1 MDFFL
6 KLEQQCKSKNSLL
19 CVGLDP
25 VVNCSDAT
33 SAKAA
38 IIEQNKKIISE
49 TIDYSVCYKPNIAFY
64 EAWGA
69 SGLEALH
76 ETLALIPKEIPILLD
91 AKRGDIGNTATA
103 YAKAAFDILNADA
116 ITLSPYMG
124 KSSAEPFFEYQNKG
138 FFFLCRT
145 SNAGASEIQEELDGL
160 ATPFYI
166 NIARKALSW
175 APNRVGLVVAGNEIA
190 ALSNVRQNFK
200 DAWLL
205 SPGIG
210 AQGGSMSEAVNAGIR
225 EDGLGL
231 LPVVVRAIAKSDNPK
246 AAAKEFVDQL
256 NQAREKRLSS
266 GASAKSNSSFP
277 TSQNSLKQSVLKGL
291 IDTECFRLGEFTL
304 KSGKLSPFYVDLR
317 RTSASPTLMKQIGMA
332 YNSLM
337 QNIEFDLIAGIP
349 VAALTLATAAS
360 LVSGKPLIY
369 PRITQKDH
377 GSGNKIEGNW
387 KKGDRVLLLD
397 DLITTGKSKIEAIEI
412 LRGEGLIVTDLVVLL
427 ERGVQ
432 GRKDME
438 SVEVNL
444 HAFAAVEELFS
455 RCKELSLIDEKKEQE
470 LIAYTKE

>member
-33 SAKAA
+33 SAKSA

-138 FFFLCRT
+138 FFF
-145 SNAGASEIQEELDGL
+145 
-160 ATPFYI
+160 YI

-256 NQAREKRLSS
+256 NQA
-266 GASAKSNSSFP
+266 
-277 TSQNSLKQSVLKGL
+277 
-291 IDTECFRLGEFTL
+291 I
-304 KSGKLSPFYVDLR
+304 
-317 RTSASPTLMKQIGMA
+317 
-332 YNSLM
+332 
-337 QNIEFDLIAGIP
+337 
-349 VAALTLATAAS
+349 
-360 LVSGKPLIY
+360 
-369 PRITQKDH
+369 
-377 GSGNKIEGNW
+377 
-387 KKGDRVLLLD
+387 
-397 DLITTGKSKIEAIEI
+397 
-412 LRGEGLIVTDLVVLL
+412 
-427 ERGVQ
+427 
-432 GRKDME
+432 
-438 SVEVNL
+438 
-444 HAFAAVEELFS
+444 
-455 RCKELSLIDEKKEQE
+455 
-470 LIAYTKE
+470 